1 MYRKRNKKLSILKE
15 KAMMRKGD
23 LNVDSRSVLPF
34 PITTSREV
42 DSSLVN
48 INTKLRFSNIIK
60 FAVQIGWLSSKQ
72 EFQLEIFG
80 PYFLCLP
87 TEMKHNYKEEL

>member
-1 MYRKRNKKLSILKE
+1 MLKE

-23 LNVDSRSVLPF
+23 LSVEPRSVIPF

-48 INTKLRFSNIIK
+48 INTVLRFSNNVK

-87 TEMKHNYKEEL
+87 TEMKHNYKEDL